1 MKKDEYISKYG
12 LEAYEAFKERQ
23 KAYAKNHLQPGDR
36 HRKNYFHER
45 YLRLKE
51 QKAKEEQ
58 GKL

>member
-1 MKKDEYISKYG
+1 MKKSEYIAKYG

-23 KAYAKNHLQPGDR
+23 REYAKKHPQPGNR

-58 GKL
+58 K